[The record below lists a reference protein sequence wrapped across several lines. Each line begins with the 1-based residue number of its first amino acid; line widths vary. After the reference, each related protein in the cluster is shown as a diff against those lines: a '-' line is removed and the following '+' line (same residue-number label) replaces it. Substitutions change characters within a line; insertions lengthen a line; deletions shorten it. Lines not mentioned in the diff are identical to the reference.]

1 MEGWRK
7 EARILSRK
15 AENPYPTAAARAR
28 SAEAFAGD
36 VPEISPG
43 GKKMSECLLWF
54 AILAAM
60 TWDDC
65 RRWGVPLRVSLLSNL
80 ILLVLLAWFLTL
92 LDS

>member
-1 MEGWRK
+1 
-7 EARILSRK
+7 
-15 AENPYPTAAARAR
+15 
-28 SAEAFAGD
+28 
-36 VPEISPG
+36 
-43 GKKMSECLLWF
+43 MSECLLWF

-65 RRWGVPLRVSLLSNL
+65 RRWGLPLRVSLLSNL